1 MDWIT
6 SDTHFWHNNILKFP
20 SSKKYRGDL
29 YETREEMNEAMIKI
43 WNSQVALLTL
53 FFSSLAGM
61 GLTAGF
67 YCWLGMLELI
77 VGAIK

>member
-1 MDWIT
+1 M
-6 SDTHFWHNNILKFP
+6 
-20 SSKKYRGDL
+20 KKVTEL
-29 YETREEMNEAMIKI
+29 
-43 WNSQVALLTL
+43 ALLTL

>member
-1 MDWIT
+1 M
-6 SDTHFWHNNILKFP
+6 
-20 SSKKYRGDL
+20 KKVTEL
-29 YETREEMNEAMIKI
+29 
-43 WNSQVALLTL
+43 ALLTL

-67 YCWLGMLELI
+67 YCWLSMLELI